1 MSLHNQK
8 HLIWAIER
16 SIWTF
21 RCRLV
26 NTARSQQKQK
36 WKKNRKGRTFSFRCF
51 RLPRSFFRVSADSD
65 LVLLWRSTWKA
76 KIALIYK
83 ACPERADTEAWR
95 LLMNTGTELQMQSE
109 TRTLFYL
116 PCPWYC
122 RNVAA
127 TRLLH
132 VQYNDVYVCG
142 VRAQSPIFVLACP
155 RSELLFIACL
165 NWLTLQVTLCINKG
179 RVRFSKTAKT

>member
-1 MSLHNQK
+1 MDIPLQAGK
-8 HLIWAIER
+8 YC
-16 SIWTF
+16 TF
-21 RCRLV
+21 S
-26 NTARSQQKQK
+26 TKAEM
-36 WKKNRKGRTFSFRCF
+36 KKNRKGRTFSFRCF

-83 ACPERADTEAWR
+83 ACPERADAEAWR

-122 RNVAA
+122 SNVSA

-132 VQYNDVYVCG
+132 VQYNDVFVCG

-155 RSELLFIACL
+155 RSELLFKACL